1 MSYFDVRLKQDTRR
15 PIVWRE
21 VVRYLKPWIAGR
33 ARVLEIGAGYCSFI
47 NEISAKERTAMDQDP
62 LVKEY
67 AHEGINVVVSDLR
80 EGLKDIGPFD
90 LVLASNLFEHF
101 TTEEFELLIKSVKEV
116 LVSGGRLIAIQPNF
130 RFAFREYFDDYTHKK
145 IFTDEGLCGALEA
158 EGFRIVRREAR
169 FLPFSLKSSPGL
181 MPESLL
187 PLIVRLYLASPW
199 RPKAGQMLIVAEKT

>member
-33 ARVLEIGAGYCSFI
+33 ARALEIGAGYCSFI

-62 LVKEY
+62 VVKEH

-80 EGLKDIGPFD
+80 EGLKGIGPFD